1 MEKIQRINGKGEL
14 GRFGLHKALGTDRK
28 RKISIALYMAAIPLA
43 FVNQWTASR
52 SICHGAGRTSIKGRT
67 IDGELV
73 AKSVA
78 DKPSAFNVGD
88 RVFHQKFGNGNVSA
102 IEGNKLTIDFDKAG
116 QKRVLDGF
124 VTGV

>member
-1 MEKIQRINGKGEL
+1 LPSTSPPSRWPSS
-14 GRFGLHKALGTDRK
+14 
-28 RKISIALYMAAIPLA
+28 ISGS
-43 FVNQWTASR
+43 ASR
-52 SICHGAGRTSIKGRT
+52 SICYGAGRTSIKGRT
-67 IDGELV
+67 IDGGLV

-116 QKRVLDGF
+116 QKRVLDGLSRGCEDAA
-124 VTGV
+124 TTLSPAAGERRQCIP